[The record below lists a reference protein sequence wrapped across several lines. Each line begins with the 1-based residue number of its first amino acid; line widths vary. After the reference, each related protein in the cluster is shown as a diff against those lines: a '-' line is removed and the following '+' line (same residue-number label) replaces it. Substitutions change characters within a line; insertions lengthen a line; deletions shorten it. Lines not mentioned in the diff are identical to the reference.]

1 MSTTLVPTLTPKL
14 SAYSLLIRMVIEQR
28 ISAREF
34 EVLYLQLYQDDP
46 TDWPIDVLD
55 VLEGLFADLDE
66 LFGQSEPG
74 NPGRAASELQR
85 RAQAAYARLNELA
98 PAV

>member
-1 MSTTLVPTLTPKL
+1 VSTTLVTALAPKL

-34 EVLYLQLYQDDP
+34 ETLYLQLYQDDP

-55 VLEGLFADLDE
+55 VLEDLFADLDE
-66 LFGQSEPG
+66 LFGSNEPV
-74 NPGRAASELQR
+74 NPGPAASELQR
-85 RAQAAYARLNELA
+85 RAQVAFYRLAELA
-98 PAV
+98 PTI

>member
-1 MSTTLVPTLTPKL
+1 MSTTLVTALAPKL
-14 SAYSLLIRMVIEQR
+14 SAYSLLIRLVIDQR

-34 EVLYLQLYQDDP
+34 ETLYLQLYQDDP
-46 TDWPIDVLD
+46 TDWPISVLD

-66 LFGQSEPG
+66 LFGQSDPG

-85 RAQAAYARLNELA
+85 RAQAASSRLIELA
-98 PAV
+98 PSL